1 MSRLQEDYEEENM
14 DFKWGIKKGVDCVN
28 EDHKF
33 YESFVYEGVEYN
45 LYDCV
50 YVYSSACFETCI
62 GKLVEVYETPNCEK
76 KVKLVWFLR
85 PTDVRNFLK
94 DYEPRWN
101 ELFLASGEGIG
112 LSNINPLEVI
122 IGKCNV
128 LCASNDWRNPR
139 ASGEEL
145 QKADYIFYRTF
156 DVAKLKIEESF
167 SEEIDGVKVEHF
179 FNRKKDQAFNNP
191 LNSTV
196 NVREW
201 IGESSSPKLGF
212 GKAVVDV
219 DVVKDSNPGVKI
231 NLVAKELERAAIF
244 NRQGYSPSDIS
255 MLGPTNSIGNCQKE
269 ESFPE
274 NIDGVKESQK
284 PKVNEDKRWRSP
296 SERTKPRIKISGEN
310 CTARK
315 LISKVDGVKE
325 QRFSDMEKE
334 KVIVNPLNSR
344 ANAREWIGKSSLS
357 PRLGLDNTVGGHAVK
372 KGNSGIQMNTV
383 VKDSEKSTIRQRQS
397 PRSETS
403 VDKDKFGVGRIS
415 CSQLKNKEKVR
426 YSEDITPASASGPPL
441 KKIKFFHN
449 ENARRENDKL
459 AAQLVQNRGTKNDGL
474 FWEVTPRPDSSW
486 EKSLQKGHEL
496 DAVLS
501 LENLDPSY
509 TSSEVEDLVWHALNR
524 RVQAK
529 MLQRSTFSSP
539 YNGKAL
545 VIFKSKDAADFAIA
559 ELRNRCLVLEDG
571 RPVIC
576 RRQTLREP
584 SKPASF
590 VGHLSLDKVRHRKQ
604 RDQQM
609 KNGVSTSHCSQL
621 NTIEYEMAMDWCLL
635 QEKSDLWWKA
645 LHEQQEKHIRHV
657 RRQLKINFSGQECH
671 SEILK

>member
-1 MSRLQEDYEEENM
+1 M
-14 DFKWGIKKGVDCVN
+14 DFKWGIKKGIDCMN
-28 EDHKF
+28 EDLKF
-33 YESFVYEGVEYN
+33 YESFVYKGVEYN

-50 YVYSSACFETCI
+50 YVYSSDCFETSI
-62 GKLVEVYETPNCEK
+62 GKLVEVYETPNHEK
-76 KVKLVWFLR
+76 EVKLVWFLR
-85 PTDVRNFLK
+85 PTDVRNFLN

-128 LCASNDWRNPR
+128 LCASNDRRNPR

-156 DVAKLKIEESF
+156 DVAKLKIEDSF
-167 SEEIDGVKVEHF
+167 SKEIDGVKVEHF

-212 GKAVVDV
+212 GKAVVHV
-219 DVVKDSNPGVKI
+219 DVVKDSNPCVKV
-231 NLVAKELERAAIF
+231 NLLVKELERAAIF

-255 MLGPTNSIGNCQKE
+255 MFGPTNSIGNCQKE

-274 NIDGVKESQK
+274 NIEGVKESRK

-315 LISKVDGVKE
+315 LFSKVDGVKE

-357 PRLGLDNTVGGHAVK
+357 PRLGLDNAVGGHAVK
-372 KGNSGIQMNTV
+372 KDNSGIQMRTV
-383 VKDSEKSTIRQRQS
+383 VKDSEKSTIRQGQS
-397 PRSETS
+397 PRPKTS

-426 YSEDITPASASGPPL
+426 YSEDSTPASTPVPPL

-474 FWEVTPRPDSSW
+474 FWEVTPRPDSV
-486 EKSLQKGHEL
+486 SLYKL
-496 DAVLS
+496 
-501 LENLDPSY
+501 
-509 TSSEVEDLVWHALNR
+509 
-524 RVQAK
+524 
-529 MLQRSTFSSP
+529 
-539 YNGKAL
+539 
-545 VIFKSKDAADFAIA
+545 
-559 ELRNRCLVLEDG
+559 
-571 RPVIC
+571 
-576 RRQTLREP
+576 
-584 SKPASF
+584 
-590 VGHLSLDKVRHRKQ
+590 
-604 RDQQM
+604 
-609 KNGVSTSHCSQL
+609 
-621 NTIEYEMAMDWCLL
+621 
-635 QEKSDLWWKA
+635 
-645 LHEQQEKHIRHV
+645 
-657 RRQLKINFSGQECH
+657 
-671 SEILK
+671 

>member
-1 MSRLQEDYEEENM
+1 MFSVHQM
-14 DFKWGIKKGVDCVN
+14 
-28 EDHKF
+28 
-33 YESFVYEGVEYN
+33 
-45 LYDCV
+45 
-50 YVYSSACFETCI
+50 T
-62 GKLVEVYETPNCEK
+62 
-76 KVKLVWFLR
+76 
-85 PTDVRNFLK
+85 
-94 DYEPRWN
+94 
-101 ELFLASGEGIG
+101 
-112 LSNINPLEVI
+112 
-122 IGKCNV
+122 
-128 LCASNDWRNPR
+128 WRNPR

-196 NVREW
+196 NVREST
-201 IGESSSPKLGF
+201 GELSSPKLGS
-212 GKAVVDV
+212 GKAVVD
-219 DVVKDSNPGVKI
+219 GVKV
-231 NLVAKELERAAIF
+231 NKVAKELERTAIV
-244 NRQGYSPSDIS
+244 NRQGWYSPSDIS
-255 MLGPTNSIGNCQKE
+255 MLRPTNSIGNCQKE

-274 NIDGVKESQK
+274 NLDGVKESRK
-284 PKVNEDKRWRSP
+284 LKVHEDKRWRSP
-296 SERTKPRIKISGEN
+296 SEKTKPRIKISSEN
-310 CTARK
+310 CTAKK
-315 LISKVDGVKE
+315 LFSKVDGVKE

-334 KVIVNPLNSR
+334 KVIVNPHNSK

-357 PRLGLDNTVGGHAVK
+357 PRLGLDNAVGGHAVK
-372 KGNSGIQMNTV
+372 KDNSGILMSTV
-383 VKDSEKSTIRQRQS
+383 VKDSEKSTIRQGQS
-397 PRSETS
+397 PRPKTS

-426 YSEDITPASASGPPL
+426 YSEDITPASASVPPL
-441 KKIKFFHN
+441 KKIKLFHN
-449 ENARRENDKL
+449 ENARRKNDKST
-459 AAQLVQNRGTKNDGL
+459 AQLVQNRDTKNDGL
-474 FWEVTPRPDSSW
+474 FWEVTPRPDSNGGSW
-486 EKSLQKGHEL
+486 FTQPPWERSLQKGHEI

-509 TSSEVEDLVWHALNR
+509 TSSEVEDLVWHALHK

-559 ELRNRCLVLEDG
+559 ELRNRCLMLEDG

-584 SKPASF
+584 RKPASF

-621 NTIEYEMAMDWCLL
+621 NTIEYEMAMEWCLL
-635 QEKSDLWWKA
+635 QEKSELWWKA
-645 LHEQQEKHIRHV
+645 LHERQEKHIQHV
-657 RRQLKINFSGQECH
+657 RGRLKINFSGQKCH
-671 SEILK
+671 SEISK